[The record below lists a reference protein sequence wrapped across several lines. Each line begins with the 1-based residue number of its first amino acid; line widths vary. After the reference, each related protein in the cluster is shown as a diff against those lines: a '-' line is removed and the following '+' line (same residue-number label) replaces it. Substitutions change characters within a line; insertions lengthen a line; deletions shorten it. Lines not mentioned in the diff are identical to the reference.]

1 MGPALG
7 GSHGLLLVVDRP
19 PKPCIVNLE
28 LFESVW
34 CAGQPQVL
42 CMGIDPVGSVHWM
55 VVDGTGP
62 AHVGKTG
69 TSAAS
74 HGGAGPAHVGTA
86 DVCRDPWC
94 QCWHPALQ
102 TTGLMANSRV
112 GCFRVQPPVDNIQ
125 QNRDPVTISVAGA
138 PLVGFVTRTYG
149 NI

>member
-1 MGPALG
+1 
-7 GSHGLLLVVDRP
+7 
-19 PKPCIVNLE
+19 
-28 LFESVW
+28 
-34 CAGQPQVL
+34 
-42 CMGIDPVGSVHWM
+42 MGIDPVGSVHWM

-125 QNRDPVTISVAGA
+125 QNRDPVTRSVAGA

-149 NI
+149 GGDFLLCLAGDFTNSRTGEGHSHRHL